1 MDTETLIQYKAWFS
15 NYVKTFYYTNEKDQK
30 NIELKEIH
38 SMHVYENMTNI
49 AQGVFDTDDEINTAS
64 AVGLLHDV
72 GRFPQY
78 AKYKTFKDAVSV
90 NHGVL
95 GAEVLA
101 QDGVLRELSP
111 ALRDII
117 LHSVKYHNAY
127 KIPSGLTPET
137 LVYLKM
143 VRDADKLDIWRV
155 FTEEIFTQSK
165 TDRPSAV
172 MLGFPVTEDYSK
184 KILKAVYSLK
194 LAKLADVK
202 CENDFKLLQLTW
214 IFDLN
219 FKKSFSILLER
230 NYIDTMVDTLPDNP
244 ELNGL
249 RQVLKD
255 YCSLQINRDSGKT
268 NV

>member
-1 MDTETLIQYKAWFS
+1 MQYKTWFS
-15 NYVKTFYYTNEKDQK
+15 SYVRSFYYTNEKDQK

-38 SMHVYENMTNI
+38 SGNVYKNMTDI
-49 AQGVFDTDDEINTAS
+49 AQGFFSSEDEVNTAS

-90 NHGVL
+90 NHGAL

-101 QDGVLRELSP
+101 QEGIFKELSP
-111 ALRDII
+111 ALKDII
-117 LHSVKYHNAY
+117 LNAVKYHNAY
-127 KIPSGLTPET
+127 KLPSVLTPKT

-143 VRDADKLDIWRV
+143 IRDADKLDIWRV
-155 FTEEIFTQSK
+155 FTEEIFMQNK
-165 TDRPSAV
+165 TERPSAV
-172 MLGFPVTEDYSK
+172 MLGFPVTDDYSE
-184 KILKAVYSLK
+184 KILKAVYSK
-194 LAKLADVK
+194 QLAKLADVK

-219 FKKSFSILLER
+219 FKRSFSLLVER
-230 NYIDTMVDTLPDNP
+230 NYIDKMVDTLPDTL
-244 ELNGL
+244 EINGL

-255 YCSLQINRDSGKT
+255 YCSLQINRDSGISE
-268 NV
+268 

>member
-1 MDTETLIQYKAWFS
+1 MNTETLIRYKEWFS
-15 NYVKTFYYTNEKDQK
+15 NYVQTFYYTNEKDQK

-38 SMHVYENMTNI
+38 SGHVFKNMTDI
-49 AQGVFDTDDEINTAS
+49 AQGVFGSEDEINAAS

-95 GAEVLA
+95 GSEVLA

-117 LHSVKYHNAY
+117 LQSVKYHNAY
-127 KIPSGLTPET
+127 KLPSGLTPET
-137 LVYLKM
+137 LTYLKM

-155 FTEEIFTQSK
+155 FTEEIFTQNK

-172 MLGFPVTEDYSK
+172 MLGFPVTDNYSK
-184 KILKAVYSLK
+184 EILKSVYSMK

-219 FKKSFSILLER
+219 FKKSFSILIER
-230 NYIDTMVDTLPDNP
+230 NYIDTMVDTLPDTS
-244 ELNGL
+244 EINGL

-255 YCSLQINRDSGKT
+255 YCNLQINQRQC
-268 NV
+268 